1 MENEVKHKL
10 PPIYPH
16 IPKIKTYK
24 SDYYSVNSIF
34 GNDWALF
41 YCLLGGRCTG
51 KSYGVLNWAIQ
62 RKLKRKDKC
71 KLFWM
76 RLTDGQADKLAKGGG
91 DNLID
96 PDLKRKYN
104 LKLISN
110 GRKLYTY
117 DEVTTTNKN
126 GVTRTTKINKKEF
139 IEILACSTFYN
150 EKGVASYDIEFEKNG
165 GEYVFVLDEFVKEN
179 DEKSQ
184 GDILNQF
191 VNALHNKVRM
201 DHTRVKVIL
210 IGNTV
215 SETGAILSA
224 FNYIPTEFG
233 RYKLKRKRCVIDY
246 IMPNEKYL
254 KQQEGAINTYLLKDS
269 SSFTNKRDENMLEP
283 SMLVN
288 RRKRRAPRYVVWF
301 GKSKDTW
308 FTIWN
313 DNIIDRYNNEHAVVI
328 PMQRYLPA
336 VFNPETRDMVFEL
349 FDLRCFKFTNLST
362 YIALQ
367 AQLIKIRKK

>member
-1 MENEVKHKL
+1 
-10 PPIYPH
+10 
-16 IPKIKTYK
+16 
-24 SDYYSVNSIF
+24 
-34 GNDWALF
+34 
-41 YCLLGGRCTG
+41 
-51 KSYGVLNWAIQ
+51 
-62 RKLKRKDKC
+62 
-71 KLFWM
+71 M

-126 GVTRTTKINKKEF
+126 GVTKTTKINKKEF

-254 KQQEGAINTYLLKDS
+254 KQQEGAIHTYLLKDS

-288 RRKRRAPRYVVWF
+288 RRKRRAPRYVV
-301 GKSKDTW
+301 
-308 FTIWN
+308 
-313 DNIIDRYNNEHAVVI
+313 
-328 PMQRYLPA
+328 
-336 VFNPETRDMVFEL
+336 
-349 FDLRCFKFTNLST
+349 
-362 YIALQ
+362 
-367 AQLIKIRKK
+367 

>member
-1 MENEVKHKL
+1 MSNYSKAVSAIKENRRKQ
-10 PPIYPH
+10 
-16 IPKIKTYK
+16 KTYK

-34 GNDWALF
+34 GNDWAMF
-41 YCLLGGRCTG
+41 YALLGGRCTG
-51 KSYGVLNWAIQ
+51 KSYSVLDWTMQ

-71 KLFWM
+71 KVFWM
-76 RLTDGQADKLAKGGG
+76 RLTDAQADKLAKGGG

-96 PDLKRKYN
+96 PDIKRRYN
-104 LKLISN
+104 LKLMSN

-126 GVTRTTKINKKEF
+126 GVTKTTKTNKKEF

-165 GEYVFVLDEFVKEN
+165 GEYIFVLDEFVKEN

-224 FNYIPTEFG
+224 FNFIPTEFG

-254 KQQEGAINTYLLKDS
+254 KQQEGAIHTYLLKDS
-269 SSFTNKRDENMLEP
+269 SSFTNKQDENMLDPE
-283 SMLVN
+283 MLVSK
-288 RRKRRAPRYVVWF
+288 RKKRAPKYVVRF
-301 GKSKDTW
+301 GKNKDTW
-308 FTIWN
+308 FTLWN
-313 DNIIDRYNNEHAVVI
+313 DNIIDRYNNENVPSI

-336 VFNPETRDMVFEL
+336 VFNPELRDMVFDL

-367 AQLIKIRKK
+367 TQLVKIRKK

>member
-1 MENEVKHKL
+1 MDR
-10 PPIYPH
+10 
-16 IPKIKTYK
+16 KIKTYK

-34 GNDWALF
+34 GNDWAMF
-41 YCLLGGRCTG
+41 YALLGGRCTG
-51 KSYGVLNWAIQ
+51 KSYSVLDWCIQ
-62 RKLKRKDKC
+62 RKQKKGDKL

-76 RLTDGQADKLAKGGG
+76 RLTDGQADKLVQGGG

-96 PDLKRKYN
+96 PDLKRKYG
-104 LKLISN
+104 LKLTRE

-117 DEVTTTNKN
+117 DEETHITKKGSKTTK
-126 GVTRTTKINKKEF
+126 KINKKEF
-139 IEILACSTFYN
+139 LEVLACSTFYN

-224 FNYIPTEFG
+224 FNFIPTEFG

-246 IMPNEKYL
+246 IKPNEQYL
-254 KQQEGAINTYLLKDS
+254 EQQKGAIHTYLLQDS
-269 SSFTNKRDENMLEP
+269 SSFTNKQDDSMLDP
-283 SMLVN
+283 NMLVN
-288 RRKRRAPRYVVWF
+288 KRRKISPKSIVWF
-301 GKSKDTW
+301 GKDKNTW

-313 DNIIDRYNNEHAVVI
+313 DNIIERYNNEQRPII

-336 VFNPETRDMVFEL
+336 VYNPELRDYVFDL
-349 FDLRCFKFTNLST
+349 FDLRLFKFTNLST

-367 AQLIKIRKK
+367 TQLQKIRKK